1 MASINN
7 IIPNG
12 ARVVT
17 EIGNIEAIVIG
28 VCVRGKNN
36 DYIEYNISRF
46 VNGELKVDW
55 VQSFEI
61 KEKIDNS
68 KPSGFVNYNNDQ
80 KLLK

>member
-12 ARVVT
+12 SRVIT
-17 EIGNIEAIVIG
+17 LIGNIEAIVIG
-28 VCVRGKNN
+28 VCVRGERNEN
-36 DYIEYNISRF
+36 IEYNISRF
-46 VNGELKVDW
+46 ANGELKSDW

-68 KPSGFVNYNNDQ
+68 KPAGFMKDNQV
-80 KLLK
+80 LLK